1 MTTDEL
7 RAMVMGQAQ
16 GAAALNLA
24 FVGVANGLFA
34 ALAEPRSVDELA
46 EHSGLD
52 LGYLRRWCEASF
64 AFGTLS
70 HESGRFVVTELG
82 RAL

>member
-34 ALAEPRSVDELA
+34 ALAQPRSPEELA
-46 EHSGLD
+46 EHTGIRP
-52 LGYLRRWCEASF
+52 G
-64 AFGTLS
+64 
-70 HESGRFVVTELG
+70 ELAG
-82 RAL
+82 CDVADFD

>member
-34 ALAEPRSVDELA
+34 ALAQPRSVEELA

-52 LGYLRRWCEASF
+52 LGYLRRWCEAV
-64 AFGTLS
+64 L
-70 HESGRFVVTELG
+70 RL
-82 RAL
+82 RASCRMNPGDLL